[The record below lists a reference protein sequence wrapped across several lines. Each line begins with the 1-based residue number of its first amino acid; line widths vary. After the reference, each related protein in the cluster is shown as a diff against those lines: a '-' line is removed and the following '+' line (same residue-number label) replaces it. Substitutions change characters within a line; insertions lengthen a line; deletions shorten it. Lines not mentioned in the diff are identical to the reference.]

1 MNYKKTGICQKK
13 IDTFQSNMQLIEE
26 IGISLKELG
35 NKVSTAE
42 SCTAGYISSLLT
54 SKKGSSD
61 YFEGSLVVYS
71 NKAKINIL
79 GVEKELI
86 EEHTE
91 VSDQVV
97 RRMAE
102 RIKELMDT
110 EYSIATTGYADSSGY
125 GTEENPA
132 GTIYIAVSGP
142 EGTISKKI
150 LVKEGRHRNVYL
162 ATIEAI
168 DMLRDAVKSH
178 QTLAL

>member
-1 MNYKKTGICQKK
+1 
-13 IDTFQSNMQLIEE
+13 MQLIRE
-26 IGISLKELG
+26 IGDSLKDSG
-35 NKVSTAE
+35 SRISTAE

-54 SKKGSSD
+54 SIPGSSD

-71 NKAKINIL
+71 NEAKMNVL

-102 RIKELMDT
+102 RAKEVMNTD
-110 EYSIATTGYADSSGY
+110 YSIATTGYADPKGY
-125 GTEENPA
+125 GTEENPP
-132 GTIYIAVSGP
+132 GTIFIAVSTP
-142 EGTISKKI
+142 SETV
-150 LVKEGRHRNVYL
+150 VKRLELNDSRSRNIYL

-168 DMLRDAVKSH
+168 DILQDAIKNH
-178 QTLAL
+178 QTLVL

>member
-1 MNYKKTGICQKK
+1 
-13 IDTFQSNMQLIEE
+13 MQLIEE
-26 IGISLKELG
+26 IGNNLKELG
-35 NKVSTAE
+35 SKVSTAE

-54 SKKGSSD
+54 SKNGSSD

-71 NKAKINIL
+71 NKAKVNVL
-79 GVEKELI
+79 GIEKELI
-86 EEHTE
+86 DEHTE

-102 RIKELMDT
+102 RVKEIMGTD
-110 EYSIATTGYADSSGY
+110 YSIATTGYADASGY

-132 GTIYIAVSGP
+132 GTIYIAVSSP

-150 LVKEGRHRNVYL
+150 LVKDGRGRNTYL

-168 DMLRDAVKSH
+168 DMLKVVVKSH
-178 QTLAL
+178 LALAL